1 MDATGFVLSI
11 TFTLV
16 KPAAAAGAGRPARFD
31 PERATNKVQRGEVLS
46 STSFR
51 LSIHPPY
58 WLKSLIW
65 PEVALHVEVI
75 GRICSQIWAKTV
87 PK

>member
-31 PERATNKVQRGEVLS
+31 PERATTKVRRGEVLS

-51 LSIHPPY
+51 FEHTPAILVEITH
-58 WLKSLIW
+58 LGGGG
-65 PEVALHVEVI
+65 ALAEVI
-75 GRICSQIWAKTV
+75 NRICSRIWAKTV